1 MCLRDFYSKGIP
13 FNVTARKEVIL
24 SAGTV
29 GSTQLL
35 LLSGI
40 GTSTPLIRNNISVIV
55 NNPSVGANLT
65 DHLLLP
71 NVFEISGPNLDGLLR
86 NTTQAAQAMTQWTS
100 TKMGPYANSV
110 ANTYGF
116 LRLPSNS
123 TIFTNISDPAAGPNS
138 PHYEMIFTVSRLYY
152 YIVYAVSDGVSVR
165 LVRPW
170 SRYPGH
176 QRLPDNYNSGG
187 QSHFT

>member
-1 MCLRDFYSKGIP
+1 MNFYSTGIP

-40 GTSTPLIRNNISVIV
+40 GTPRERILANISTIV
-55 NNPSVGANLT
+55 DNPSVGANLT
-65 DHLLLP
+65 DHLLIP
-71 NVFEISGPNLDGLLR
+71 NVFEITGSNLDGLLR
-86 NTTQAAQAMTQWTS
+86 NTTQQLQAISQWTS

-123 TIFTNISDPAAGPNS
+123 TILAGIPDPAAGPNS
-138 PHYEMIFTVSRLYY
+138 PHYEMIFTVSRLF
-152 YIVYAVSDGVSVR
+152 YIMPIYF
-165 LVRPW
+165 LTFW
-170 SRYPGH
+170 
-176 QRLPDNYNSGG
+176 
-187 QSHFT
+187 